1 MGHAMLKD
9 IMPYFG
15 LGDRHTA
22 TTKYGVDHSLGRAS
36 PPSYLL
42 ASSIV
47 TYPFGIG
54 LIHQSFHM
62 LDDFIGSG
70 NTEDREDK
78 FNGYRRCSP
87 CRYPFDLVV
96 VDLGHSFQVRVS

>member
-1 MGHAMLKD
+1 MGYAALKD

-15 LGDRHTA
+15 LGDRYTA

-36 PPSYLL
+36 PPSYSL
-42 ASSIV
+42 ASSFV

-54 LIHQSFHM
+54 LTHQIFRM
-62 LDDFIGSG
+62 FDVFIGKG
-70 NTEDREDK
+70 NIEGTVDK

-87 CRYPFDLVV
+87 CRYPFDRVV